1 MRIALTGANG
11 FVGANLLPALMAT
24 GADVVPIARQEIASP
39 TWRPSPLLDR
49 DTEPVEWARVFAGVD
64 VVIHAAARAHV
75 MREDAQDPLDIFRRV
90 NRDGAVAMARG
101 AALAGVRR
109 IVFLSTVKVL
119 GETTSGRSPFRNDD
133 PAAPVDPYAISKR
146 EAEIALEGLA
156 HELGF
161 ELVVIRPPI
170 VYGPGVAGNI
180 AALQRLIR
188 RGVWLPLGA
197 AGGNRRSMI
206 STGNL
211 CAAIQAAT
219 IAPAAV
225 GRTLLVSDGEDISTK
240 DLLCKLAAVDGRPA
254 RLINVPEGVLRLL
267 ILLTGRELLW
277 SRLFGDLR
285 VDIAETTSI
294 LGWLPHLTVDDGM
307 AVMRSEKILIG
318 TSAPQKKSG
327 RGVIFRMADI
337 LLVIAAAPIVVPVC
351 LILSLLI
358 RLDSAG
364 NALFIQ
370 NRVGVGRRPFRLVKL
385 RTMRIDTGDLP
396 SHEVAV
402 AMVTRIGR
410 FLRRTKLD
418 ELPQLWNILK
428 GEMTFVGPRPCL
440 PSQRHL
446 IDERLARG
454 LFDVLPGVTG
464 PAQVAGIDM
473 SSPVL
478 MAEIEE
484 EYFRRSTPFSD
495 VMLIL
500 RTVFGAGSGDVVDGR
515 Y

>member
-1 MRIALTGANG
+1 MRIAITGANG
-11 FVGANLLPALMAT
+11 FVGSNLLPALEAT
-24 GADVVPIARQEIASP
+24 GADVVPIARRDIASSA
-39 TWRPSPLLDR
+39 WRPSPLLDR
-49 DTEPVEWARVFAGVD
+49 DTDPEEWARAFAGVD

-75 MREDAQDPLDIFRRV
+75 MREDAEDPLDVFRRV

-101 AALAGVRR
+101 AARAGVRR

-119 GETTSGRSPFRNDD
+119 GETTSGRAPFRNDD

-146 EAEIALEGLA
+146 EAELALEEVA
-156 HELGF
+156 RELGL
-161 ELVVIRPPI
+161 ELVVLRPPL
-170 VYGPGVAGNI
+170 VYGPGVGGNM

-188 RGVWLPLGA
+188 RGVWLPLGGA
-197 AGGNRRSMI
+197 SGNRRSMI

-219 IAPAAV
+219 IAPAAA
-225 GRTLLVSDGEDISTK
+225 GSTLLVSDDEDISTR
-240 DLLCKLAAVDGRPA
+240 DLLCKLAAVDGRRA
-254 RLINVPEGVLRLL
+254 RLIDVPEGLLRRLM
-267 ILLTGRELLW
+267 LLTGREALW

-285 VDIAETTSI
+285 VDIAQTTNI
-294 LGWLPHLTVDDGM
+294 LGWRPHLTVEEGM
-307 AVMRSEKILIG
+307 AGMGGDKNVIGAPIL
-318 TSAPQKKSG
+318 QEKSG
-327 RGVIFRMADI
+327 RGVIFRTADV
-337 LLVIAAAPIVVPVC
+337 LLVVAAAPIVVPVC
-351 LILSLLI
+351 LILLLLI

-370 NRVGVGRRPFRLVKL
+370 NRVGIGRKPFRLVKL
-385 RTMRIDTGDLP
+385 RTMTIDTGDLP

-402 AMVTRIGR
+402 SKVTRIGR

-440 PSQRHL
+440 PSQQHL
-446 IDERLARG
+446 IDERMARG

-473 SSPVL
+473 ATPVL
-478 MAEIEE
+478 MAEVEE
-484 EYFRRSTPFSD
+484 EYFRRATSFSD
-495 VMLIL
+495 VMLIV
-500 RTVFGAGSGDVVDGR
+500 RTVFGAGSGDVVGR
-515 Y
+515 R